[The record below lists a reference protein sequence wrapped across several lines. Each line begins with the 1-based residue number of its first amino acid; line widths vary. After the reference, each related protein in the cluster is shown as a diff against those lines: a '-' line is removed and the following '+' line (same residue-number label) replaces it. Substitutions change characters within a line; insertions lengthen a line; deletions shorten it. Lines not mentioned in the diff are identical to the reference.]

1 MRRRAATLALCVALV
16 GTGCSGDDAPSTAD
30 TGSGAAAAASP
41 TAAPLVTAEPASD
54 GAPLVAGLGDAPIV
68 QTTPT
73 SGGGDRPVLAWE
85 AVDGAADYVV
95 MVHDADD
102 SPYWAW
108 TTEDTSVRV
117 GLTDRPDAAPGPRV
131 TDGMTWV
138 VVARD
143 AGGIPVASSPRRPI
157 AP

>member
-1 MRRRAATLALCVALV
+1 MAA
-16 GTGCSGDDAPSTAD
+16 
-30 TGSGAAAAASP
+30 
-41 TAAPLVTAEPASD
+41 TAEPASD

-95 MVHDADD
+95 MVHDAAD

-131 TDGMTWV
+131 VAGMTWV

-143 AGGIPVASSPRRPI
+143 GGGIPVASSPRRPI